1 MLKKCSLESL
11 MKWIFMALALS
22 MVSLTIGARLH
33 QSYVSKKNF
42 VEGHG
47 AQVKYSVENKRVF
60 TGESSI
66 ISELG
71 MFWRKT
77 EEGERADLTISTA
90 NNMYTYKVSRKDIIM
105 YLVEE
110 ERFMLLVGM
119 LGLLVAVELAV
130 FLSYILTRPLRRL
143 AWGCKEI
150 AKGSH
155 VVITH
160 NALAPY
166 EFRELTDSFNYM
178 ASELEKWKDVQ
189 RQLSRMDRL
198 AALGEMLSGL
208 SHEIRN
214 PLASM
219 RIQTDLLRSEM
230 GSIADAS
237 SQAEREESLA
247 DAAEYINVLGSEL
260 DRLNGI
266 VTQLLSFVR
275 PREPMKEAVSL
286 SELLVW
292 ANAMFRPQS
301 DKFSIDLVTTESES
315 GVYVTAD
322 GEMVRQVV
330 MNLALNA
337 IQAMASSGKEGR
349 RTLVISVG
357 RTGKD
362 DGTAQKGV
370 IIVKDNGNG
379 IPENIQHRIFD
390 PFFTTRKDGTGLG
403 LSIVQRIIEG
413 HGADFSMESSPAGTT
428 FKIFLPLDMALTE
441 GKRSV

>member
-1 MLKKCSLESL
+1 MLKRCSLESL

-42 VEGHG
+42 VSGHG
-47 AQVKYSVENKRVF
+47 AQVKNLVENKRIF
-60 TGESSI
+60 SSEKFI
-66 ISELG
+66 ADELG
-71 MFWRKT
+71 MFWRRA
-77 EEGERADLTISTA
+77 EVGEIPDLSISGADGI
-90 NNMYTYKVSRKDIIM
+90 YKYKLSRGDILI

-150 AKGSH
+150 AKGSR
-155 VVITH
+155 VVIPH
-160 NALAPY
+160 NALSPY

-198 AALGEMLSGL
+198 AALGEMISGL

-219 RIQTDLLRSEM
+219 RIQIDLLRSEIM
-230 GSIADAS
+230 SLSESTSG
-237 SQAEREESLA
+237 REESLA

-260 DRLNGI
+260 DRLNSI
-266 VTQLLSFVR
+266 VSQLLSFVR
-275 PREPMKEAVSL
+275 RREPMKTSVSL

-292 ANAMFRPQS
+292 ANSMFRPQAE
-301 DKFSIDLVTTESES
+301 KYSIDFVAEEREKGVCVIADSE
-315 GVYVTAD
+315 
-322 GEMVRQVV
+322 MLRQVV

-337 IQAMASSGKEGR
+337 IQSMSQSEKEGR
-349 RTLVISVG
+349 KALLISVG
-357 RTGKD
+357 CTNKGE
-362 DGTAQKGV
+362 GAEQKGV
-370 IIVKDNGNG
+370 IIVKDNGCG

-428 FKIFLPLDMALTE
+428 FKIFLPLDTALAE
-441 GKRSV
+441 GERSV